1 MMSILAAFA
10 RHRIAPNALMFIVIF
25 LGLIALDRLNT
36 QFLPDFELKIATVNT
51 DWPGASAED
60 VQQGVTIP
68 LEQSIL
74 QLTEVDRLTSTTI
87 EGAAFMTITFKESVD
102 DVDQAISDVEK
113 AIEPVNL
120 PEGADEP
127 SVQQQTFYEPVAEVL
142 LYGDQSLDELQVWA
156 ETAEK
161 SLKAAGIAKVDLNG
175 LPERSLEA
183 RLNLV
188 DYLSTDQS
196 LSALG
201 QQLAGQNVNRPAGI
215 TGDQSYQSQIRVRNE
230 AQQADSLARQSLTL
244 DDQVMRLDQLARVS
258 QSRADDETR
267 VHYQGLPA
275 VRLALSRTQGEDT
288 LAMAEVLNDWVAD
301 FEPTLPSGM
310 QLHIYNQNY
319 EFVQSRVNII
329 LSNGLGGMLLVLIV
343 LFIFLN
349 HRLAW
354 WVAAGVPIS
363 FLATFVFLELTG
375 NSINLISLFGFLV
388 ALGVIVDDAIV
399 VGENAYARMEAG
411 DDPQTAAIGAARRML
426 PAVLASS
433 ITTIAAFLPLLLV
446 GGQAGVF
453 TKSVPLVVIMAI
465 AASLIECF
473 LILPG
478 HLAHSFAKGQKRR
491 SSRLRQWFDGG
502 FDRFRQGPF
511 RRAVTL
517 AMDNRGTTFAL
528 VVVALVLAGS
538 LVASGRVKFVFFP
551 AIQQPAVQMNA
562 EFAEGTDPARV
573 RDFLD
578 RMEAALFEVEANS
591 GLDIVETTV
600 LETHKDALENGGLYV
615 QLDDST
621 ERPLSNAEIIRL
633 WRAKV
638 AEPAGLVDLEFV
650 EGQQGPSTDGVS
662 VRLVSEDLGRLQTA
676 AGWLKNRL
684 AEIGGLIEIRDN
696 LPLGAEQLDLQ
707 LTPDA
712 KALGLTPDQLARTLS
727 QWVDGYPV
735 QSLQVDGDEIDVTL
749 ALDPAQVDNWFSLSQ
764 IPLPLPDGRTRPLG
778 ALAQPTAERA
788 IQQLNRVDGEL
799 SVLVSAK
806 LNDPNLNLTE
816 VNRLIDTEIRSELRE
831 RYPNL
836 RLDVEGDQQ
845 AQSDFFR
852 DVQIGAVLG
861 LLLIFIALAWVF
873 ESWSWPLAV
882 MSAIPFGLTGAIAGH
897 WIMGLELSVLSIY
910 GLFGLSGI
918 VINDSIVLVTFYRQL
933 REQGMAMKPAV
944 IEASVQRLRAVLLT
958 TLTTVGGLSFLLFE
972 TSFDAQ
978 FLIPM
983 AAGLAFGLIFA
994 TVLILF
1000 YVPAMLITIE
1010 GLRLRA
1016 RHFKDWLFGREV
1028 ML

>member
-36 QFLPDFELKIATVNT
+36 QFLPDFELKVATVNT
-51 DWPGASAED
+51 EWPGASAED

-68 LEQSIL
+68 LEQAIL
-74 QLTEVDRLTSTTI
+74 QLTEVDRLTTTTI
-87 EGAAFMTITFKESVD
+87 EGGSFMTITFKEAID
-102 DVDQAISDVEK
+102 DVEQAIRDVEK

-120 PEGADEP
+120 PDGADDP
-127 SVQQQTFYEPVAEVL
+127 NVQQETFYEPVAEVL
-142 LYGDQSLDELQVWA
+142 LYGDQTLDELQVWA
-156 ETAEK
+156 ETAEQ
-161 SLKAAGIAKVDLNG
+161 SLKAAGIAKVDVTG
-175 LPERSLEA
+175 LPERALEA
-183 RLNLV
+183 RLDLP
-188 DYLSTDQS
+188 DYLSTNQS
-196 LSALG
+196 LSDLG
-201 QQLAGQNVNRPAGI
+201 RQLAGQNVNRPAGI
-215 TGDQSYQSQIRVRNE
+215 TGDNSFEAQIRIRNE

-244 DDQVMRLDQLARVS
+244 GDRVVRLDQLAEVRQTRS
-258 QSRADDETR
+258 DDETR
-267 VHYQGLPA
+267 VFYQGQPA
-275 VRLALSRTQGEDT
+275 VRMALSRTQGEDT
-288 LAMAEVLNDWVAD
+288 LAMAEVLNQWVDD

-310 QLHIYNQNY
+310 QLHVYNQNY

-329 LSNGLGGMLLVLIV
+329 LENGLGGMLLVLIV

-363 FLATFVFLELTG
+363 FLATFVLLELSG

-399 VGENAYARMEAG
+399 VSENTYARMEQG
-411 DDPQTAAIGAARRML
+411 EDPQTAAIGAARRML

-433 ITTIAAFLPLLLV
+433 TTTIAAFLPLLLV

-478 HLAHSFAKGQKRR
+478 HLAHSFAKGQTRQ
-491 SSRLRQWFDGG
+491 SSRLRVGFDRG

-511 RRAVTL
+511 RHAVTW

-551 AIQQPAVQMNA
+551 AIQQPAVQLNA
-562 EFAEGTDPARV
+562 NFAEGTDPAQV

-578 RMEAALFEVEANS
+578 RMEAALYTVES
-591 GLDIVETTV
+591 DLGYDFVETTV
-600 LETHKDALENGGLYV
+600 LETHKEAPENGGLYV

-621 ERPLSNAEIIRL
+621 ERPVSNAEIIRR
-633 WRAKV
+633 WRDQV
-638 AEPAGLVDLEFV
+638 AEPAGLIELEFV
-650 EGQQGPSTDGVS
+650 QGQQGPSTDGVS
-662 VRLVSEDLGRLQTA
+662 VRLISEDLNRLQSA
-676 AGWLKNRL
+676 SSWMKEQL
-684 AEIGGLIEIRDN
+684 ADIGGLVEIRDN
-696 LPLGAEQLDLQ
+696 LPLGSEQLNLE

-712 KALGLTPDQLARTLS
+712 RALGLTPDQLARTLS
-727 QWVDGYPV
+727 QWVDGFPV

-749 ALDPAQVDNWFSLSQ
+749 ALDSTQVDNWFSLSQ
-764 IPLPLPDGRTRPLG
+764 VPLPLPDGRTRPLS
-778 ALAQPTAERA
+778 ALAEPTSERA
-788 IQQLNRVDGEL
+788 VQQLNRVDGEL

-816 VNRLIDTEIRSELRE
+816 VNRLIDTEIRGELRE
-831 RYPNL
+831 QYPNL

-861 LLLIFIALAWVF
+861 LMLIFIALAWVF
-873 ESWSWPLAV
+873 ESWSWPFAV
-882 MSAIPFGLTGAIAGH
+882 MSAIPFGLTGAIVGH
-897 WIMGLELSVLSIY
+897 WVMGLELSVLSIY

-933 REQGMAMKPAV
+933 REQGMATKAAV

-1010 GLRLRA
+1010 GGRLRV